1 MTTAG
6 LESNKDSGAGL
17 EKIQGVIINAAYRI
31 HAGVKTESD
40 ESCKPHQHPAAIVD
54 TVLRS
59 KSTNPGTAA
68 IKETSAGGRVGPESA
83 SGKFQPEI
91 RTVEKGPAVGGNKRR
106 DVRDGMLQTQRSCS
120 TIQPYSE
127 YSKVIGVNLNLAR
140 GGSRLHTN
148 GTAYPSHA

>member
-1 MTTAG
+1 MTTVG
-6 LESNKDSGAGL
+6 LESNKDPGAGL
-17 EKIQGVIINAAYRI
+17 EKIQRVIINAAYRI

-40 ESCKPHQHPAAIVD
+40 ESRKPHQHPAAIVD

-59 KSTNPGTAA
+59 EAANPGAAA

-91 RTVEKGPAVGGNKRR
+91 RTVEKGPAAGGNKIRA
-106 DVRDGMLQTQRSCS
+106 VRNGVFQAQRCCS

-140 GGSRLHTN
+140 GGSRQHTN